1 MTSEAMGAGKPVN
14 KETLKELLKE
24 TKETLAVDVKAEGNT
39 PSFTAVDLW
48 NVQKR
53 QKTAATM
60 SRRLWL
66 N

>member
-24 TKETLAVDVKAEGNT
+24 TKETLAVDVKAEENA